1 MTALLFPLRFRNSN
15 PRVPVREYVFYR
27 NFLKQRVLRI
37 TRLNEYTM
45 GKREIRKWNK
55 NVNECICARGI
66 SIGLGKAKNSGKTNL
81 KN

>member
-1 MTALLFPLRFRNSN
+1 
-15 PRVPVREYVFYR
+15 
-27 NFLKQRVLRI
+27 
-37 TRLNEYTM
+37 M

-66 SIGLGKAKNSGKTNL
+66 SIGLGKAKYSSKTNL